1 MFVTLLLYSRR
12 VTRYRTELKDTARIA
27 GCIPSEMDSILLIAL
42 GLMLVIEGVLPFVA
56 PRLWR
61 DTFRRATELAD
72 GQLRFV
78 GLTSMLIGI
87 ALIALFK

>member
-1 MFVTLLLYSRR
+1 
-12 VTRYRTELKDTARIA
+12 
-27 GCIPSEMDSILLIAL
+27 MDSILLIAL

-61 DTFRRATELAD
+61 DTFRRAIELND

-78 GLTSMLIGI
+78 GLTSMIIGM